1 MIATNE
7 KVGDSDATNV
17 GCPALDALFYV
28 LCSVSAF
35 SVIL

>member
-7 KVGDSDATNV
+7 KVGDRDATTD
-17 GCPALDALFYV
+17 GCPALDALFHV